1 MKSTRKRKC
10 KWNPKIGTPIC
21 HHTKEAYTAYKWY
34 KSFHSFYNKRHKWK
48 IIEMAMP
55 MYDKE
60 WNIRRYQRMYVD
72 LDDLQPYYNKFLEN
86 LDFVINDR

>member
-1 MKSTRKRKC
+1 
-10 KWNPKIGTPIC
+10 
-21 HHTKEAYTAYKWY
+21 
-34 KSFHSFYNKRHKWK
+34 
-48 IIEMAMP
+48 MP